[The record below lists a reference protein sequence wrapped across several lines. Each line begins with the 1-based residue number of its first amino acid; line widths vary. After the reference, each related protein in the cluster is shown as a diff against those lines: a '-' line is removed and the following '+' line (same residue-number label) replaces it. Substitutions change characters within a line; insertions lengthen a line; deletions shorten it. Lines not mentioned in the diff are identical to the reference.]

1 MPIFAVEYAY
11 GAPGSTQAKNY
22 ERLHV
27 PHLDWVKSLYDANTI
42 HLAGRYADLSGALF
56 VVEAED
62 ETAVRE
68 LFAGDPFAT
77 QDVLTGVRVLPWSVR
92 FGWL

>member
-1 MPIFAVEYAY
+1 MAIFAVEYAY
-11 GAPGSTQAKNY
+11 GPAGSVQAKNY

-27 PHLDWVKSLYDANTI
+27 PHLDWVKGRYEENRI

-62 ETAVRE
+62 EATVRE

-77 QDVLTGVRVLPWSVR
+77 EDVLTGMRVLPWSVR